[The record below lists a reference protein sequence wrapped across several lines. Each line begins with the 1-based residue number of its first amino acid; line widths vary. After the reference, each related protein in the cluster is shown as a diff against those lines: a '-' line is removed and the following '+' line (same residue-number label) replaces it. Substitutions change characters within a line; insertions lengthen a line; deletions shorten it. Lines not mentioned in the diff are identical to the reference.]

1 MSLDTLLKLPA
12 QEVRQTLQAA
22 VFAGVYVSVVDGELA
37 EREVEALVDGARA
50 VAEKLEAKHAPA
62 VGAVLDSARQAV
74 KLARAKGAEGLLDE
88 AVRLTPLAHRDL
100 VLALAR
106 RLLRADGTLSGTEA
120 EAFRVLAERLAS
132 QA

>member
-1 MSLDTLLKLPA
+1 MTVDTLLTLPA

-22 VFAGVYVSVVDGELA
+22 VFAGVYVSVVDGDLA
-37 EREVEALVDGARA
+37 EREVEALVDGARS

-62 VGAVLDSARQAV
+62 VGAVLDWARQAV
-74 KLARAKGAEGLLDE
+74 KVARAKGAQALLDE
-88 AVRLTPLAHRDL
+88 AVRLTPVEHRDL

-106 RLLRADGTLSGTEA
+106 RLLRADDKLTETEV

-132 QA
+132 YA